1 MPGLRRGIRW
11 RSRGAAA
18 VIRCR
23 NLRGGGLQQYALFGG
38 GGVGDAG
45 FVVGVDGREGAEL
58 KAVDVGEDGSA
69 ARRDVV
75 GGEKFVEIAE
85 RVVDALGG
93 LKALMVG
100 EKRGLMIEAV
110 GFVEFLGVG
119 KAKRSARGGDGEPAT
134 AA

>member
-1 MPGLRRGIRW
+1 M
-11 RSRGAAA
+11 
-18 VIRCR
+18 
-23 NLRGGGLQQYALFGG
+23 
-38 GGVGDAG
+38 
-45 FVVGVDGREGAEL
+45 

-85 RVVDALGG
+85 RVVDALCG

-110 GFVEFLGVG
+110 GFVEFLGVR

-134 AA
+134 TA

>member
-1 MPGLRRGIRW
+1 MQRF
-11 RSRGAAA
+11 
-18 VIRCR
+18 V
-23 NLRGGGLQQYALFGG
+23 LFGR
-38 GGVGDAG
+38 GGVGYTG
-45 FVVGVDGREGAEL
+45 FVVGVDGGEGAEL

-85 RVVDALGG
+85 RVVDALGS

-100 EKRGLMIEAV
+100 EKRGPKIEAV

-119 KAKRSARGGDGEPAT
+119 KAKRSARGGDGELAT
-134 AA
+134 AAGGSAVVATSQVTDFIGLRFRVF